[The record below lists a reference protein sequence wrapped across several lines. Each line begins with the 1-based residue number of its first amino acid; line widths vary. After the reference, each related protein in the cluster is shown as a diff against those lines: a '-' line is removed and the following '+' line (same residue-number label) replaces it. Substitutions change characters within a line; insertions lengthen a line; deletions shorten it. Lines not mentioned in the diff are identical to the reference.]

1 MIIWINGAFG
11 AGKTTLTERLL
22 SVIPHAME
30 FDPEYVGFIL
40 TRWVPAA
47 DSGDFQDLPVWRRL
61 VGDFA
66 IGLCQEYRRPL
77 IVPMTL
83 VNGEIRDDIFDRIR
97 ASGEDL
103 LHVWLDVSASEL
115 RRRIKEQVLITDDAA
130 ADQEARQFRLAAV
143 DRCSA
148 AAKQLPP
155 ETIVLDAEHQSAAA
169 LADGLLTR
177 LALPPVS

>member
-22 SVIPHAME
+22 SAIPHAMT

-77 IVPMTL
+77 IVPMREVHAPRQL
-83 VNGEIRDDIFDRIR
+83 RITPR
-97 ASGEDL
+97 ITVLTCED
-103 LHVWLDVSASEL
+103 W
-115 RRRIKEQVLITDDAA
+115 
-130 ADQEARQFRLAAV
+130 
-143 DRCSA
+143 
-148 AAKQLPP
+148 
-155 ETIVLDAEHQSAAA
+155 
-169 LADGLLTR
+169 
-177 LALPPVS
+177 